1 MYRNLEA
8 ELARAG
14 IKRTKLAELL
24 NVTASTISEKLNK
37 SGRFTLKEAFLIR
50 DTFFPSLTLDYL
62 FEENAESA

>member
-24 NVTASTISEKLNK
+24 NVTASTVSEKINK

-50 DTFFPSLTLDYL
+50 DTFFPTLSLDYL
-62 FEENAESA
+62 FEETPETA